1 MNSKAD
7 PVEIDHDKLCRYI
20 RDTLRMTLIEFSYSI
35 GKSKSYISGLAQN
48 PRVPVPVYNLIC
60 ERCRVPFSFFEVVSD
75 KQMKVTK
82 VENGPALSPELLL
95 MLKSL
100 SDSMIAIEK
109 RLSAMDTVIEAVGGE
124 VSKVLQKCS
133 ANTLQIERVRDAL
146 DKLSMSDYDRAETY
160 LKASLADGD
169 RIASDILANAEA
181 EGIKTAELMKP
192 RIGWGSG
199 PILRD
204 MGKARKNGG
213 DIRKAVLNETFI

>member
-60 ERCRVPFSFFEVVSD
+60 ERCRVPFSFFEVVPD

-82 VENGPALSPELLL
+82 VENGPAVSPELLL

-181 EGIKTAELMKP
+181 EGIKTAELMKAKN
-192 RIGWGSG
+192 RMGIRAYTTGYGKSQKKWWGY
-199 PILRD
+199 
-204 MGKARKNGG
+204 KEGG
-213 DIRKAVLNETFI
+213 IK

>member
-60 ERCRVPFSFFEVVSD
+60 ERCRVPFSFFEVVPD

-82 VENGPALSPELLL
+82 VENGPAVSPELLL

-109 RLSAMDTVIEAVGGE
+109 RLSTMDTVIEAVGGE

-133 ANTLQIERVRDAL
+133 ANTLQLERVRDAL
-146 DKLSMSDYDRAETY
+146 DKLSMSEYDRAETY

-181 EGIKTAELMKP
+181 EGIKTAELMRAKN
-192 RIGWGSG
+192 RMGIRAYTTGYGKSQKKWWGYE
-199 PILRD
+199 
-204 MGKARKNGG
+204 KGG
-213 DIRKAVLNETFI
+213 IK

>member
-1 MNSKAD
+1 
-7 PVEIDHDKLCRYI
+7 
-20 RDTLRMTLIEFSYSI
+20 
-35 GKSKSYISGLAQN
+35 
-48 PRVPVPVYNLIC
+48 
-60 ERCRVPFSFFEVVSD
+60 
-75 KQMKVTK
+75 MKVTK

-181 EGIKTAELMKP
+181 EGIKTAELMKAKN
-192 RIGWGSG
+192 R
-199 PILRD
+199 
-204 MGKARKNGG
+204 MGIRAYTTGYGKSQKNGG

>member
-1 MNSKAD
+1 
-7 PVEIDHDKLCRYI
+7 
-20 RDTLRMTLIEFSYSI
+20 
-35 GKSKSYISGLAQN
+35 
-48 PRVPVPVYNLIC
+48 
-60 ERCRVPFSFFEVVSD
+60 
-75 KQMKVTK
+75 
-82 VENGPALSPELLL
+82 

-169 RIASDILANAEA
+169 RIASDILANAE
-181 EGIKTAELMKP
+181 
-192 RIGWGSG
+192 
-199 PILRD
+199 
-204 MGKARKNGG
+204 
-213 DIRKAVLNETFI
+213 